1 MSAAD
6 TRSTKDLTQT
16 RGARAGAAEIWH
28 EREGTRLFAVAS
40 GGADAR
46 PLVFIHGG
54 LADHRAAALYV
65 GGLEERYRVITPD
78 LRGSGRSRFRGAL
91 TWDALADDVAGLLDH
106 LGVER
111 AVVGGVS
118 FGSGVALRLA
128 LRHPRR
134 VAGLALLSPLF
145 AGAERGL
152 APAPRE
158 AMLRMAD
165 FGERALREGIAA
177 LTPLF
182 AELPPAIRARAL
194 AMVASFDPGSVAA
207 TTRFLASEAQPIAS
221 LGELATITA
230 PTLVVPGE
238 DPSHPAEVAA
248 AYAEHL
254 RDVEVAG
261 PGSASAALLDAFA
274 RRLRG

>member
-1 MSAAD
+1 MKD
-6 TRSTKDLTQT
+6 PTKTP
-16 RGARAGAAEIWH
+16 GARADVAEIWH
-28 EREGTRLFAVAS
+28 EREGTRLFAVVRGEAE
-40 GGADAR
+40 AR

-65 GGLEERYRVITPD
+65 GGLEDRYRVITPD
-78 LRGSGRSRFRGAL
+78 LRGSGRSIFREAL

-111 AVVGGVS
+111 ALVAGVS
-118 FGSGVALRLA
+118 FGSGVALRFA

-134 VAGLALLSPLF
+134 LAGLALLSPLF

-182 AELPPAIRARAL
+182 AELPPPIRARAL

-207 TTRFLASEAQPIAS
+207 TTRFLASEAQPLAS
-221 LGELATITA
+221 LDELATITA
-230 PTLVVPGE
+230 PTLVVPGD

-254 RDVEVAG
+254 LEAEAEVEVAA
-261 PGSASAALLDAFA
+261 PGSGSAELLDAFA
-274 RRLRG
+274 RRLRW